1 IILFLQTGGQR
12 ADLNKIGWRSEDYF
26 NKELYVFDYL
36 FRSPGWPLDCPGIK
50 EAVKKNK
57 KIIISS
63 PMNIFFSL
71 CETKNIIS
79 VSGTKGKGTTASLI
93 AAILRQSKKRFF
105 LGGNIG
111 IAPLAFL
118 EKIKKNDWV
127 ILELSSFQLE
137 DLKFSPKIA
146 VITNLYKEH
155 LAPADPH
162 NPNYHKNYKSYWLAK
177 YNLINWQKKGDVAV
191 INPKLKSKIIR
202 LKAQSKIIYFKNS
215 NLDSG
220 LVGEY
225 YRENIGAAVTVAKVI
240 GISENNIKLA
250 VKNFKNLEHRLEL
263 VREVKK
269 ISYYDNSF
277 STTPEST
284 ILDLKSF
291 KQNIVLLLGGAD
303 KGADFKLLAKEIKK
317 RVKLTVLLAGVGTD
331 RIIKELD
338 KISYLPIQRRLVF
351 SMKEAVKV
359 ASRQASA
366 GDVVLLS
373 TACAS
378 FGMFK
383 NYKERGN
390 LFQQEVKKLS
400 D

>member
-1 IILFLQTGGQR
+1 
-12 ADLNKIGWRSEDYF
+12 
-26 NKELYVFDYL
+26 
-36 FRSPGWPLDCPGIK
+36 
-50 EAVKKNK
+50 
-57 KIIISS
+57 
-63 PMNIFFSL
+63 
-71 CETKNIIS
+71 
-79 VSGTKGKGTTASLI
+79 
-93 AAILRQSKKRFF
+93 
-105 LGGNIG
+105 
-111 IAPLAFL
+111 
-118 EKIKKNDWV
+118 
-127 ILELSSFQLE
+127 
-137 DLKFSPKIA
+137 
-146 VITNLYKEH
+146 
-155 LAPADPH
+155 
-162 NPNYHKNYKSYWLAK
+162 
-177 YNLINWQKKGDVAV
+177 
-191 INPKLKSKIIR
+191 
-202 LKAQSKIIYFKNS
+202 
-215 NLDSG
+215 